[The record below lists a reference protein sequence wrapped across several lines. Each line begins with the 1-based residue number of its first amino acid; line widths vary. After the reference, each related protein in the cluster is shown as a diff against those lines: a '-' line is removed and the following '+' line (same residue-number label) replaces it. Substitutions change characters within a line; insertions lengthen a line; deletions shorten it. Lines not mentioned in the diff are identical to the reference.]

1 MRLIDVDVLIRYFK
15 TLQAIN
21 SADVLF
27 CEDLEDFIDH
37 IEELPTAYDI
47 DKIMKQL
54 EEASYC
60 IDVPASANIHNPF
73 EKSVYR
79 GIALDRAIEI
89 VRKGGNV

>member
-1 MRLIDVDVLIRYFK
+1 MRLIDADVLIRYFK

-47 DKIMKQL
+47 DKVVEQL
-54 EEASYC
+54 DKLQASETPEWNDGYYSAIYEAIS
-60 IDVPASANIHNPF
+60 
-73 EKSVYR
+73 
-79 GIALDRAIEI
+79 I
-89 VRKGGNV
+89 VKGGAE